1 MVKNTKGGSK
11 HKKMA
16 RKTTDQNISQERV
29 RYSTCDDEIYGSVA
43 KLYGNGR
50 MLVTCNDGLERQCII
65 RKKFRGKNKRGNE
78 VALGS
83 YILVGRREW
92 EKNKVGLEVTDL
104 LYVYSHEQSSVL
116 KKDPNVNTKVLNK
129 NENKFRNSNE
139 QEDENEYMDFMN
151 DIEEESDIEFH
162 SEEEESDQQDQ
173 VSSFT
178 NYQNDEVQVDDI

>member
-16 RKTTDQNISQERV
+16 RKTTDQNISRERV

-50 MLVTCNDGLERQCII
+50 ILVTCNDGTEKQCVI

-78 VALGS
+78 VAIGS

-92 EKNKVGLEVTDL
+92 EKNKVGVEVTDL
-104 LYVYSHEQSSVL
+104 LYVYSHEQTSIL
-116 KKDPNVNTKVLNK
+116 KKKQTLIQ
-129 NENKFRNSNE
+129 KF
-139 QEDENEYMDFMN
+139 
-151 DIEEESDIEFH
+151 
-162 SEEEESDQQDQ
+162 
-173 VSSFT
+173 
-178 NYQNDEVQVDDI
+178 